1 MYRPSVTQVTKQLF
15 NLGKNMATATKAT
28 QPRSVNRGANPFAAI
43 VKQQNAALTP
53 NPAQHNVYETLK
65 VRGDRVFADP
75 RIQQALNELKARLGG
90 KTYNQTHFGEL
101 VLVLLGDVDLNIDI
115 QRDEDIPHIAE
126 TIIPKYDPRIAL
138 PVMCTRLA
146 NGRYSAWEGQ
156 QTSLTF
162 YVLYK
167 AGIIDDKT
175 LIQVKA
181 FDETLAVPGSDLL
194 GEAVGNSGFRVI
206 NGGGR
211 KGVDAYHVF
220 RSRVNGVR
228 LYNSKYREDTQ
239 AEEIQIILE
248 QNNMFPAKTSAA
260 ARNQATPGMVTYI
273 HGLNLVAGHDTED
286 KLFAAS
292 KKDLEWA
299 LQWHNKYY
307 PNEKGV
313 DGGFILAF
321 GRLAA
326 AARQSKPAIKLNAA
340 TEADLYKLF
349 RNNYGSPKGFHKD
362 CKDRLKQFQIDND
375 LAESWSDSCLTPILV
390 MDYINWSGNAG
401 CALPQVHGMTT
412 YAGI

>member
-1 MYRPSVTQVTKQLF
+1 
-15 NLGKNMATATKAT
+15 MATSTTALPTTSSART
-28 QPRSVNRGANPFAAI
+28 VNRGANPFAAI

-53 NPAQHNVYETLK
+53 ATNHNVYESLTI
-65 VRGDRVFADP
+65 RGNRVYQHPA
-75 RIQQALNELKARLGG
+75 IQKAIKDLKARLGG
-90 KTYNQTHFGEL
+90 NTYNQSHFGEL
-101 VLVLLGDVDLNIDI
+101 VLVAYSEIDMNIDI
-115 QRDEDIPHIAE
+115 QRDEDIMHIAE
-126 TIIPKYDPRIAL
+126 EIIPRYDPRIAMT
-138 PVMCTRLA
+138 VMCTRLA

-167 AGIIDDKT
+167 AGIIDQNT

-181 FDETLAVPGSDLL
+181 FDENLAVPGTTLQ
-194 GEAVGNSGFRVI
+194 GEAVGNLGFRII

-211 KGVDAYHVF
+211 KGVDAYHVH

-228 LYNSKYREDTQ
+228 LYNSTFREDVQ
-239 AEEIQIILE
+239 SEEIQQILE
-248 QNNMFPAKTSAA
+248 RNNMFPAKTSAA

-273 HGLNLVAGHDTED
+273 HGLNLIAAHDTEP
-286 KLFAAS
+286 KIFNSA

-299 LQWHNKYY
+299 LAWHDKYY

-326 AARQSKPAIKLNAA
+326 AARLGKPAINLDQA
-340 TEADLYKLF
+340 TEADLYNLF
-349 RNNYGSPKGFHKD
+349 RAKYASPKGFHRD
-362 CKDRLKQFQIDND
+362 CKERLKSFQKRNN
-375 LAESWSDSCLTPILV
+375 LAESWSDNCLTPILV
-390 MDYINWSGNAG
+390 MDYVNWGG
-401 CALPQVHGMTT
+401 RCALPQVHGMTT